1 MGLARPRTAGDGA
14 GRQLPT
20 VHGARVVV
28 VSDADAVAASLRFLD
43 EHRIVVEPACG
54 AAQAALER
62 PVPVLASASDIAV
75 IVCGG
80 VTATVEYLQTVR
92 ATLR

>member
-1 MGLARPRTAGDGA
+1 KRPCDAAVEWATRHAIH
-14 GRQLPT
+14 P
-20 VHGARVVV
+20 VV
-28 VSDADAVAASLRFLD
+28 VSDADAVAASLRFVD

-54 AAQAALER
+54 AALAALER
-62 PVPVLASASDIAV
+62 PVPVLASASDLAV

-80 VTATVEYLQTVR
+80 VTATVEHLQTLR